1 MSELDAIISAVL
13 AFALVVALAGLY
25 YTAGRYII
33 RLRAALSRALRELAE
48 VRAERDQAR
57 REFKE
62 TNAAL
67 QRATDGTD
75 DILRA
80 VRGEVPRG

>member
-13 AFALVVALAGLY
+13 AFTLVVALAGLH

-33 RLRAALSRALRELAE
+33 RLRAALRRTLRELVE

-57 REFKE
+57 REVEE
-62 TNAAL
+62 TAAAL
-67 QRATDGTD
+67 HRATGGTE